1 MSMLK
6 RKLCLM
12 AVLASLTCSMSLTTY
27 AEEEKPTTE
36 IGAAILTQYIW
47 RGQELSRDSIVMQ
60 PYVTVGY
67 AGFSANIWGNMD
79 TNTKL
84 TDETKWTETDITL
97 SYSKEIGIT
106 TLTGGY
112 IYYALDSIDDS
123 QELFASASLNLPL
136 KPTLTIYREMAHY
149 PSWYLTAKLS
159 HTVEFSN
166 DITLDLSG
174 TAAYLLSDDFG
185 GYPKIKHGVP
195 TEDEFKNLHDGLVS
209 AVLNIPAAKNLK
221 VMPQIAW
228 SFPLSG
234 DASNEMKWRSLNGS
248 RNNFIY
254 GGLAVSF
261 SY

>member
-1 MSMLK
+1 MSVSK
-6 RKLCLM
+6 NKVCLL
-12 AVLASLTCSMSLTTY
+12 AVLAGLTCSIPLTIY

-36 IGAAILTQYIW
+36 IGTAILSQYIW
-47 RGQELSRDSIVMQ
+47 RGQELSRDSLVIQ

-84 TDETKWTETDITL
+84 TDETKWTETDVTL
-97 SYSKEIGIT
+97 SYSKSIGMA

-112 IYYALDSIDDS
+112 IYYALDSVNDS
-123 QELFASASLNLPL
+123 QELFASASLDLPL

-149 PSWYLTAKLS
+149 PSWYITAKIS
-159 HTVEFSN
+159 HTVEFTN

-174 TAAYLLSDDFG
+174 TAAYLLSDDAD
-185 GYPKIKHGVP
+185 GYPKIKHGAP
-195 TEDEFKNLHDGLVS
+195 TGDEFKNFHDGLLS
-209 AVLNIPAAKNLK
+209 AVLNIPVAKGLK
-221 VMPQIAW
+221 VMPQLAW

-234 DASNEMKWRSLNGS
+234 DASNEMKWRSLDGS
-248 RNNFIY
+248 RNNFVY

>member
-1 MSMLK
+1 MSMSK
-6 RKLCLM
+6 RKLCLL
-12 AVLASLTCSMSLTTY
+12 AVLTSLICSTSHTIF

-36 IGAAILTQYIW
+36 ISTAVLSQYIW
-47 RGQELSRDSIVMQ
+47 RGQELSRDSMVVQ
-60 PYVTVGY
+60 PSITVGY
-67 AGFSANIWGNMD
+67 AGFSANIWGNVD

-84 TDETKWTETDITL
+84 TDETKWTETDVTL
-97 SYSKEIGIT
+97 SYSKEIGMT

-112 IYYALDSIDDS
+112 IYYGLDSVDDS

-149 PSWYLTAKLS
+149 PSWYITARLS
-159 HTVEFSN
+159 HTVEFGN

-174 TAAYLLSDDFG
+174 TAAYLLSDDSA
-185 GYPKIKHGVP
+185 GYPKIKHGIA
-195 TEDEFKNLHDGLVS
+195 TGDEFKNLHDGLVS

-221 VMPQIAW
+221 VMPQLAW
-228 SFPLSG
+228 SFPLSA
-234 DASNEMKWRSLNGS
+234 DASNEMKWRSLDGS
-248 RNNFIY
+248 RNNFVY

>member
-1 MSMLK
+1 MSISK
-6 RKLCLM
+6 NKHRLM
-12 AVLASLTCSMSLTTY
+12 VVLAALICSVPFTTY
-27 AEEEKPTTE
+27 AEEEKATTE
-36 IGAAILTQYIW
+36 IGTAVLSQYIW
-47 RGQELSRDSIVMQ
+47 RGQELSRDSLVVE
-60 PYVTVGY
+60 PYITVGY
-67 AGFSANIWGNMD
+67 AGFSANIWGNID

-97 SYSKEIGIT
+97 SYSKEIGMT

-112 IYYALDSIDDS
+112 IYYGLDSIDDS
-123 QELFASASLNLPL
+123 QELFASASLNVPL

-149 PSWYLTAKLS
+149 PSWYITAKLS
-159 HTVEFSN
+159 HTVEFGN

-174 TAAYLLSDDFG
+174 TAAYLLSDDSE
-185 GYPKIKHGVP
+185 GYPKIKHGAP
-195 TEDEFKNLHDGLVS
+195 TGDEFKNLHDGLVS

-234 DASNEMKWRSLNGS
+234 DASNEMKWRSLDGS
-248 RNNFIY
+248 RNNFVY

-261 SY
+261 NY